1 MSWTITKDTVC
12 LVTGASAGIGKE
24 TVRGLAERGAT
35 VLMAGRNPQRTEAV
49 ARELRRTTG
58 NPRISH
64 HIADFSSLDEVRG
77 LAAAVTERHSALNVL
92 INNAGGWHK
101 ERRDSHDGFENTF
114 AVNHLAPFLLTH
126 LLRDRL
132 VDSAPA
138 RVITVSSILHSWAR
152 RIRFEDLDYRR
163 GSPLFGVGP
172 YVHSK
177 LANVLFA
184 SELARRLEGTG
195 VTSNSL
201 HPGNVATSV
210 VRDSQLLSLGIQ
222 VGRLF
227 LRTPAQGARTTLH
240 LATAPELQEVSGCYF
255 ADCRLRRPS
264 RPARDED
271 AALRLWRVSRAL
283 CGLGGLCGLDGLG
296 GLGDRDERP
305 TVPPSATEGDRYEV
319 IIRYREPVFARY
331 AGLPVRTYEWQHKL
345 RAADAAEAEQKG
357 RAEFEVLRLASSVG
371 WSRDIVE
378 VRCRRLD

>member
-1 MSWTITKDTVC
+1 MPMSWTITRNTIC

-35 VLMAGRNPQRTEAV
+35 VMMAGRNPRRTEEV

-77 LAAAVTERHSALNVL
+77 LAAAVLERHSALHLL

-101 ERRDSHDGFENTF
+101 QRRESCDGFEHTF

-132 VDSAPA
+132 VASAPA
-138 RVITVSSILHSWAR
+138 RVITVSSILHRWAP

-163 GSPLFGVGP
+163 GSTFYGVGC

-184 SELARRLEGTG
+184 NELARRLEGTG

-201 HPGNVATSV
+201 HPGNVATTV
-210 VRDSQLLSLGIQ
+210 VRDSPLLSLGIQ

-227 LRTPAQGARTTLH
+227 LKTPAQGARTTLY
-240 LATAPELQEVSGCYF
+240 LATAPELQEVSGRYF
-255 ADCRLRRPS
+255 ADCHLRRPS

-283 CGLGGLCGLDGLG
+283 CGLG
-296 GLGDRDERP
+296 DRDERP
-305 TVPPSATEGDRYEV
+305 TDPPSTTAGKRYDV
-319 IIRYREPVFARY
+319 VIRYREPMFARY
-331 AGLPVRTYEWQHKL
+331 ANLPLRTYEWHHQL

-378 VRCRRLD
+378 VHCRRLD